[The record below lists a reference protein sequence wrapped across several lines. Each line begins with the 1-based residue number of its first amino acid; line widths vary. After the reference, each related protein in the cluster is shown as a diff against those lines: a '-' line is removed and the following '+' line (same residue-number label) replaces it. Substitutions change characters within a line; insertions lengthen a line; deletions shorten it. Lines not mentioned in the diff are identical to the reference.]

1 MEKTITPSVK
11 KIAILGAESTGK
23 TELSI
28 QLAKHYHTVW
38 VPEYARDYFD
48 VHDINHYT
56 IADLDLIAKKQ
67 LQLEEELLPTAQR
80 LLICDTT
87 LITIKI
93 WSTYQFNKI
102 SELISNSI
110 RGNDYDLYLICNND
124 VEWTEDPQRR
134 NPELRD
140 HLLKWNMHELTKLNA
155 DYHLIEG
162 TGEEKLKN
170 AIKIIDAHFAV
181 VA

>member
-1 MEKTITPSVK
+1 MK

-23 TELSI
+23 TELSMK
-28 QLAKHYHTVW
+28 LADHYQTVW

-48 VHDINHYT
+48 VHDINHYG
-56 IADLDLIAKKQ
+56 IEDLDVIAKKQ
-67 LQLEEELLPTAQR
+67 LELENELLPKANE

-93 WSTYQFNKI
+93 WSVHQFNKL
-102 SELISNSI
+102 SDLISSSI
-110 RGNDYDLYLICNND
+110 RPGDYDLYLICNND
-124 VEWTEDPQRR
+124 VPWTLDPQRR

-155 DYHLIEG
+155 EYYVVSG
-162 TGEEKLKN
+162 TGEEKLRN
-170 AIKIIDAHFAV
+170 AINIIDTHFS
-181 VA
+181 VAAS